1 MESGKFFACGIR
13 NPGLRNRKT
22 AQAIRKPINDW
33 NPESSSTDK
42 EWNPVPRKPQSKTV
56 LHSLTLGDM
65 LLLQIMP
72 LFFSLAPTVA
82 PKTTRVP
89 EVTPS
94 LKVTPKPSGR
104 TTVIVESSSN
114 SGGQTNYT
122 KNSKEEGIE
131 HKSFFISFPYSL

>member
-1 MESGKFFACGIR
+1 MEYGKCFLMESGIPGFGI
-13 NPGLRNRKT
+13 RKT

-72 LFFSLAPTVA
+72 LFFSLAPTAA

-94 LKVTPKPSGR
+94 LKVTPKPSGT

-114 SGGQTNYT
+114 SGGETNYT
-122 KNSKEEGIE
+122 KTSKEEGIE

>member
-1 MESGKFFACGIR
+1 MESVIPGFGIGKQPKQSGNPSTTGIQNQVPLTKNGIQYLENQNQRLSCIPLLWATCFFYKSF
-13 NPGLRNRKT
+13 LF
-22 AQAIRKPINDW
+22 
-33 NPESSSTDK
+33 
-42 EWNPVPRKPQSKTV
+42 
-56 LHSLTLGDM
+56 
-65 LLLQIMP
+65 
-72 LFFSLAPTVA
+72 FFSLAPTAA

-94 LKVTPKPSGR
+94 RKVTPKPSGT

-131 HKSFFISFPYSL
+131 HKSFFISLPYSL

>member
-1 MESGKFFACGIR
+1 MESGIPGFGIGKQ
-13 NPGLRNRKT
+13 PK
-22 AQAIRKPINDW
+22 
-33 NPESSSTDK
+33 ESGNSSTTG
-42 EWNPVPRKPQSKTV
+42 NQNQVP
-56 LHSLTLGDM
+56 LTKNGIQYLETRIKDCPGFPYFGRHASF
-65 LLLQIMP
+65 INHAS
-72 LFFSLAPTVA
+72 FFSLAPTAA

-94 LKVTPKPSGR
+94 RKVTPKPSGT

-122 KNSKEEGIE
+122 KKSKEEGIE

>member
-1 MESGKFFACGIR
+1 MEYGKFLLMESGIPGFGI
-13 NPGLRNRKT
+13 RKT

-42 EWNPVPRKPQSKTV
+42 EWNPVPRKPKSKTV

-72 LFFSLAPTVA
+72 LFFSLAPTAA

-94 LKVTPKPSGR
+94 RKVTPKPSGT

-122 KNSKEEGIE
+122 KNSEEGIE
-131 HKSFFISFPYSL
+131 HKSFFISLPYSL